1 MNWKFSGDRPVYQQI
16 MESIR
21 GSVLRGELS
30 PGGKIPSVRDLAA
43 QAQVNPNT
51 MQRAMTEL
59 EREGLLVSGGT
70 SGRTVTTNLEVLSDM
85 KEKILED
92 LARECAEKF
101 MVFGVTPS
109 QAAQRLLALDQK
121 KEEVK

>member
-1 MNWKFSGDRPVYQQI
+1 MNWKFAGDRPVYQQI
-16 MESIR
+16 MAMIR
-21 GSVLRGELS
+21 GAILRGELE

-43 QAQVNPNT
+43 EAQVNPNT

-70 SGRTVTTNLEVLSDM
+70 SGRTVTENPEVLEHMRDST
-85 KEKILED
+85 LEE

-101 MVFGVTPS
+101 MVFGITPS
-109 QAAQRLLALDQK
+109 QAAQLLLK
-121 KEEVK
+121 LEKEKEDV

>member
-16 MESIR
+16 MELMR
-21 GSVLRGELS
+21 GGIVKGELP
-30 PGGKIPSVRDLAA
+30 PGGKVPSVRELAT

-70 SGRTVTTNLEVLSDM
+70 SGRTVTENPEVL
-85 KEKILED
+85 EKMREAVLQE

-101 MVFGVTPS
+101 MVFGITPS
-109 QAAQRLLALDQK
+109 QAAQLLLKLD
-121 KEEVK
+121 KEEK

>member
-16 MESIR
+16 MENIR
-21 GSVLRGELS
+21 GAVLRGELP

-43 QAQVNPNT
+43 EAQVNPNT

-59 EREGLLVSGGT
+59 EREGLLISGGT
-70 SGRTVTTNLEVLSDM
+70 SGRTVTENPEVLEEMRES
-85 KEKILED
+85 ILEA

-101 MVFGVTPS
+101 MVFGITPS
-109 QAAQRLLALDQK
+109 QAAQLLLK
-121 KEEVK
+121 LELMIS

>member
-16 MESIR
+16 MELMR
-21 GSVLRGELS
+21 GGIVKGELP
-30 PGGKIPSVRDLAA
+30 PGGKVPSVRELAA

-70 SGRTVTTNLEVLSDM
+70 SGRTVTEDPEVL
-85 KEKILED
+85 EKMREEILRD

-101 MVFGVTPS
+101 MVFGITPS
-109 QAAQRLLALDQK
+109 QAAQLLLELE
-121 KEEVK
+121 KEEK